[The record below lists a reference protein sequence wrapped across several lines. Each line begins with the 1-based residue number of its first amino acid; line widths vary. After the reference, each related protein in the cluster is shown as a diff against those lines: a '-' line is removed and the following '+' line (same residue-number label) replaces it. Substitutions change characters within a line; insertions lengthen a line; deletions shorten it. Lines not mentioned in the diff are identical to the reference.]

1 MNAAAVRHL
10 FGPVPSRRLGRSLG
24 VDLVPFKTCDF
35 DCIFCQLGRTTTLTL
50 ERRPYVPAAV
60 VTEELREWLAAGN
73 SADYITM
80 AGSGEPTLNSDLGE
94 IIAWTRR
101 STATPVA
108 LLTNGALLWDAEV
121 RAAAAAATLVKVS
134 LSAWDQT
141 SLEQVNRPAAGIEF
155 GKVLEGLK
163 RFRRE
168 FQGTLW
174 MEVFL
179 VWGTNATPEDVRR
192 IAALAAEVSPDR
204 VQLNTAVRPPCE
216 AYAYAVPQERLQALA
231 GLFTPPA
238 EVIAEF
244 SHEVTARS
252 SASEADIATMLERRP
267 CTLEQICQVFGMH
280 RNEALKYLG
289 KLSRTG
295 RIRQVRQG
303 EQVFYAPEEATK
315 SVDGKDVGNGTD
327 DRER

>member
-1 MNAAAVRHL
+1 MNATGVRHL

-35 DCIFCQLGRTTTLTL
+35 DCIFCQLGRTTNRTM

-60 VTEELREWLAAGN
+60 VIEELRAWLAAGN
-73 SADYITM
+73 GADTITM
-80 AGSGEPTLNSDLGE
+80 AGSGEPTLNSDLGQ

-101 STATPVA
+101 ATTIPVA

-121 RAAAAAATLVKVS
+121 RAQAARATLVKVS

-141 SLEQVNRPAAGIEF
+141 SLEQVNRPAHGIEF

-163 RFRRE
+163 RFRKE

-216 AYAYAVPQERLQALA
+216 AYAYAVPQDRLKALA
-231 GLFTPPA
+231 ELFTPPA
-238 EVIAEF
+238 EVIAEY
-244 SHEVTARS
+244 SQESSARS
-252 SASEADIATMLERRP
+252 RASEADIATMLARRP
-267 CTLEQICQVFGMH
+267 CTLDQICQVFGLH

-295 RIRQVRQG
+295 RIRPVRQG
-303 EQVFYAPEEATK
+303 DQVFYAPEDATK
-315 SVDGKDVGNGTD
+315 QV
-327 DRER
+327 E